1 MLQLK
6 ALTLHDL
13 PRPSLAKN
21 HQARTQLH
29 LDRTRVK
36 PNLAAL
42 IPGLSLL
49 SSVFIYLACE
59 LWFLVKLEIAGFFLF
74 LLQLEIIVFSV
85 EVATSVLDRR
95 VMPFSL
101 YFDLLVSI
109 TSRTNLFCVLLID

>member
-42 IPGLSLL
+42 ILGLSLL

-59 LWFLVKLEIAGFFLF
+59 FWFLVKLEIAGFFLF
-74 LLQLEIIVFSV
+74 LLQLEIIVFEDIDDNISMS
-85 EVATSVLDRR
+85 ERDREGKR
-95 VMPFSL
+95 E
-101 YFDLLVSI
+101 I
-109 TSRTNLFCVLLID
+109 TY